1 MDGREGFTNRVQ
13 HKLNEAFA
21 QHELTTIITSAPPA
35 FIGAFSRCGEEGDK
49 HSIYFLF
56 LFQADVLI
64 K

>member
-35 FIGAFSRCGEEGDK
+35 FIGAFSRCGEERGK

>member
-13 HKLNEAFA
+13 HQLNEAFA

-35 FIGAFSRCGEEGDK
+35 FISAFLGCGEEGENTEF
-49 HSIYFLF
+49 IFFFLF
-56 LFQADVLI
+56 PDDVLV